1 MERMKND
8 RQSIKTLILDL
19 LHTLSEMNLIL
30 NVINSQIT
38 LQVLYEHMRLNRGQR
53 GASLATH

>member
-1 MERMKND
+1 MKND
-8 RQSIKTLILDL
+8 RQSIQTLILDL

-30 NVINSQIT
+30 NVINNQIT

-53 GASLATH
+53 GEA